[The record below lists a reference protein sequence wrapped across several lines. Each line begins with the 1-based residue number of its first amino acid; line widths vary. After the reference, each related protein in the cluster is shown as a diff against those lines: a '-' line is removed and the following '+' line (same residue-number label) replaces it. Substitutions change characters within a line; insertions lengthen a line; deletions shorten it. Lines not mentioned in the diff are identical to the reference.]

1 MPFIE
6 FEKSIKNSDW
16 SMQELH
22 SHSHY
27 EIYFLSEGSRSF
39 FLSNALYHVAAPTI
53 IVIPPHTMHKTEGGP
68 FMRFNVNVAE
78 AYLDEFQKDVFKKKS
93 LLFFTPSKNE
103 TQTFTKLLEEGCNI
117 DRHKKH
123 ADNMIRALFSYLIFE
138 FGKLKNSRQ
147 KPNATASSDLPPLI
161 LKAMDYM
168 DLHYAEKLTLEGL
181 ANTFFISKAALLYN
195 FKKYTNCSPID
206 FLLNV
211 RLTKAKELLV
221 NSKKSVNA
229 ISEQCGFSSANYF
242 GLIFKKKENLSPSAY
257 RKVQRQKN

>member
-1 MPFIE
+1 
-6 FEKSIKNSDW
+6 
-16 SMQELH
+16 
-22 SHSHY
+22 
-27 EIYFLSEGSRSF
+27 
-39 FLSNALYHVAAPTI
+39 
-53 IVIPPHTMHKTEGGP
+53 
-68 FMRFNVNVAE
+68 MRFNVNVAE
-78 AYLDEFQKDVFKKKS
+78 AYLDEFQKDIFKKKE

-103 TQTFTKLLEEGCNI
+103 MQTFTKLLEEGCNI

-123 ADNMIRALFSYLIFE
+123 ADNMIRALFAYLVFE
-138 FGKLKNSRQ
+138 FGKLKSSRQ
-147 KPNATASSDLPPLI
+147 KPNAAASSDLPPLI

-168 DLHYAEKLTLEGL
+168 NLHYAEKLTLEGL
-181 ANTFFISKAALLYN
+181 ADTFFISKAALLYN

-221 NSKKSVNA
+221 NSKKSVSD